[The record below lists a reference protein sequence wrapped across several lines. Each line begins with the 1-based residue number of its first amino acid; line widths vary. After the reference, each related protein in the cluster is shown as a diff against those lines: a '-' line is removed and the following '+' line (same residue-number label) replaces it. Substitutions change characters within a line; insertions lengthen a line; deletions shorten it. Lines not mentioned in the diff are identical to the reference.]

1 MNKRAVNALKIVC
14 LIASQPA
21 SQTLS
26 TSRLSEELELS
37 VSYLESLLSELKAH
51 GLLHAY
57 KGPGGGYQMG
67 CEPEK
72 ITVWEVLQIFEE
84 AAPARKPGKAVGSD
98 YLDELERAF
107 EAQQAEFLQ
116 SKTIDQLLQSD
127 LPQRSPR
134 VKTAGQ
140 FRLKPLPP
148 KLMPHAANSVF
159 QLHAYPALRA
169 A

>member
-1 MNKRAVNALKIVC
+1 MNKRAVNALKIIA

-21 SQTLS
+21 SQILS
-26 TSRLSEELELS
+26 TARLSEELELS
-37 VSYLESLLSELKAH
+37 VSYLESLLSELKSH
-51 GLLHAY
+51 GMLHAY
-57 KGPGGGYQMG
+57 KGPGGGYQLG
-67 CEPEK
+67 CDPEK
-72 ITVWEVLQIFEE
+72 ITVWDVLQIFEE
-84 AAPARKPGKAVGSD
+84 AVPAGKKDAAAGSH
-98 YLDELERAF
+98 YLDTLEREF
-107 EAQQAEFLQ
+107 EARQAEFLR

-127 LPQRSPR
+127 MPQRSQSL
-134 VKTAGQ
+134 KTAGQ